1 MAQRL
6 PYKRILLKLSGEALM
21 GSADHILDF
30 NFLDYL
36 SQEINSVHAQNVQI
50 SIVIGAGNIFRG
62 KSNSETQALLD
73 RVTGDHMGMLAT
85 VVNSLAM
92 QSALEARNIE
102 TRLMSA
108 VRINSVCEDYIRRR
122 AIRHLEKD
130 RVVIL
135 AGGTGNPYF
144 TTDTAASLRATELGV
159 DLLLK
164 ATKVDGI
171 YSADPV
177 QTKDATRY
185 ENLSYAEV
193 LAQEL
198 AVLDTTAIVL
208 CRENNIPLRVFDIT
222 EEGAMLKIAQGE
234 SVGTLVS

>member
-1 MAQRL
+1 
-6 PYKRILLKLSGEALM
+6 M

-177 QTKDATRY
+177 RTKDATRY